1 MKNLAN
7 CKPSEFVKQTN
18 RIKHSAEAWLKATE
32 IPKIRADIPEIP
44 KGTPEAKARKMIE
57 DAARRNFGR
66 ILDAILDK
74 HPEETL
80 ALLALCCFVEPENV
94 DDHDMSEYLD
104 CVSDIIGNESV
115 LRFFTSLIRLGQTNI
130 FGA

>member
-1 MKNLAN
+1 MKNLAT

-18 RIKHSAEAWLKATE
+18 RIRKAAEAWLKATE
-32 IPKIRADIPEIP
+32 IPQIRADLPEIP
-44 KGTPEAKARKMIE
+44 KDMPEEEARKMIA

-66 ILDAILDK
+66 ILDAIMDK
-74 HPEETL
+74 HPAETL
-80 ALLALCCFVEPENV
+80 ELLALCCFVEPKDV